1 MDGGH
6 VRVLARVVGEAAD
19 GVRAAAE
26 RLGAARGVAW
36 TSVAADE
43 FRARLVTE
51 RARVLEA
58 AGHLDAATVALLRH
72 AAALDGAA
80 R

>member
-6 VRVLARVVGEAAD
+6 VRALARVVHEAAD
-19 GVRAAAE
+19 GVRSSAE
-26 RLGAARGVAW
+26 RLGAAHEVAW
-36 TSVAADE
+36 TSVAAGE

-58 AGHLDAATVALLRH
+58 AGHLDDATVALLRH